1 VDLVFG
7 TLLCKPK
14 QMIKYVYFPLNGF
27 ISLMATVSDHEP
39 LEMGIIGNEG
49 MLGATLVL
57 GVNQAPM
64 VGIVQG
70 NGNALRM
77 PASEF
82 KQLLKTCPGLSVKL
96 NLYLYIV
103 MAQLAQSA
111 ACTHFHNIESRL
123 ARWLLM
129 THDRAH
135 SDHFYL
141 THEYLSNMLGV
152 RRSGVTI
159 AASGLQK
166 RKLISYVRGDI
177 YIINRRKLEGV
188 SCACYESMVNDYARL
203 LT

>member
-1 VDLVFG
+1 
-7 TLLCKPK
+7 
-14 QMIKYVYFPLNGF
+14 
-27 ISLMATVSDHEP
+27 
-39 LEMGIIGNEG
+39 
-49 MLGATLVL
+49 
-57 GVNQAPM
+57 
-64 VGIVQG
+64 
-70 NGNALRM
+70 
-77 PASEF
+77 
-82 KQLLKTCPGLSVKL
+82 LSVKL